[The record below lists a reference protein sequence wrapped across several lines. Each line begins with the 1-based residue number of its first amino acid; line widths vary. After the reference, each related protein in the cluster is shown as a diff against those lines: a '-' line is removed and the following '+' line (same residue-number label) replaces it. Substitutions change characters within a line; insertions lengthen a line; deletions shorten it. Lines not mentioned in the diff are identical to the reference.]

1 MIDLTT
7 EVNLDSSIQ
16 FNYPPSNSL
25 LNPKAI
31 FLTGATGLLGAF
43 LLNDLLNKTTADIY
57 CLVRGNNLS
66 EGKQRLQNHLEFYS
80 LWQNTKRIIP
90 IIGDLSKP
98 LFDLSE
104 AKFNELAGKID
115 VIHHNG
121 AMVSFIRPYSALKTV
136 NVLGTIEILRLASIS
151 QTKPVHFISTLA
163 VFLNRIYGSTEK
175 ILETDTPELIANV
188 KGGYKQSKL
197 VAENLI
203 MEARK
208 RGLPANIYRP
218 VRIMGDSTTGTIG
231 NLSDSLC
238 SLIKGCIQIG
248 KFPTLNIPITILPV
262 DYTSK
267 AIVHLSLQSKLSG
280 KAFHLFNPHLI
291 SWQTL
296 FNKISSLGYLMQEV
310 SYDNWLIELKN
321 KASKHPDDKLYQ
333 FLLLF
338 LRSPNNLMANKPLFD
353 AHQTINELETANIIC
368 PRVDTELIPIYLNYF
383 QKIGYISLP
392 NTGHN

>member
-1 MIDLTT
+1 MIDLIT
-7 EVNLDSSIQ
+7 ESILDSTIQ
-16 FNYPPSNSL
+16 FQAPLAKNWK
-25 LNPKAI
+25 NPNAI

-104 AKFNELAGKID
+104 AKFNELAAKID
-115 VIHHNG
+115 VIYHNG
-121 AMVSFIRPYSALKTV
+121 AMVSFIRPYSVLKTV
-136 NVLGTIEILRLASIS
+136 NVSGTIEILRLASIS

-175 ILETDTPELIANV
+175 ILETDTPELTSNV

-197 VAENLI
+197 VAEKLI

-218 VRIMGDSTTGTIG
+218 VRIIGDSTTGTIG

-238 SLIKGCIQIG
+238 SLIKCCIQIG

-262 DYTSK
+262 DYASK
-267 AIVHLSLQSKLSG
+267 AIVHLSLQSKLPN
-280 KAFHLFNPHLI
+280 KAFHLFNPNLI
-291 SWQTL
+291 LWRTL
-296 FNKISSLGYLMQEV
+296 FDKIRSLGYLIEEV
-310 SYDNWLIELKN
+310 SYDNWLTELKN
-321 KASKHPDDKLYQ
+321 EASKHPNDKLYQ

-368 PRVDTELIPIYLNYF
+368 PRIDTELIPIYLKYF

-392 NTGHN
+392 NAGHN